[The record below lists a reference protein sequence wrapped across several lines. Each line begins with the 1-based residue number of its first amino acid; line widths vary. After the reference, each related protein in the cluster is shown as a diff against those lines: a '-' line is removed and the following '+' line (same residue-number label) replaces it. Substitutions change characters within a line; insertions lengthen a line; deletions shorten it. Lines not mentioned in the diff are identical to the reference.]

1 VNQVDALLLV
11 LLTPFALRGF
21 WRGFCRESF
30 GLAGLLGGALAAAA
44 GSSRLAGVMLAAHLL
59 PPIAALPV
67 AFAAIFVGIGVV
79 ANLLGL
85 VADRLVRAVL
95 LGGVNRIAGVA
106 FGTLKGAAALGFLL
120 LVAERLASPAITE
133 VITASRLGGPLMH
146 VATGVLEA
154 GRGLAAAAGHGHA

>member
-44 GSSRLAGVMLAAHLL
+44 GGSRLAGVLVGARLL
-59 PPIAALPV
+59 PEVAALPV
-67 AFAAIFVGIGVV
+67 AFAAIFIGVGV
-79 ANLLGL
+79 LANVLGL

-95 LGGVNRIAGVA
+95 LGGVNRAAGVA
-106 FGTLKGAAALGFLL
+106 FGTLKGAAVLGFLL
-120 LVAERLASPAITE
+120 LVAERMAPSPAISE
-133 VITASRLGGPLMH
+133 VIAASRLGGPLMR
-146 VATGVLEA
+146 VATSVLQV
-154 GRGLAAAAGHGHA
+154 GRDFAAATHGHA